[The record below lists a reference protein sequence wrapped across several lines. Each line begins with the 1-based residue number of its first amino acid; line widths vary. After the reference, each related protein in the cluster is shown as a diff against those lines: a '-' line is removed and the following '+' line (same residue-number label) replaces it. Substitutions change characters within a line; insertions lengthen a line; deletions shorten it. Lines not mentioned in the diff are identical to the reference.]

1 MINNFEDLDI
11 KDLPF
16 LNNNLKRIN
25 RAILESLPP
34 KNFSKISKA
43 IHYSVLNGGK
53 RIRPQL
59 VLLMAEALKVDVS
72 PKTIDLMAASGELI
86 HCYSLIYDDLPSMD
100 DDDFRRGKL
109 SCHKK
114 FDEATAILAGDAIQ
128 PLALEVLTTIE
139 DKKLK
144 SQQKL
149 KIINLFAKA
158 CGPNG
163 MVEGQSRDL
172 AAEGKKIKIEDL
184 DEIHYLKTGKLIEAC
199 VESICTLKDGLSKK
213 DMKAFLTF
221 ARKFGLAFQIKD
233 DILDVLGDEK
243 KIGKPLNSDSLQNK
257 ATYPSIIGLQESQK
271 RAEKLCFDA
280 LKILL
285 KLPYN
290 TENLIKLSKFIIL
303 RDK

>member
-86 HCYSLIYDDLPSMD
+86 HCYSLIHDDLPSMD